1 MTLTLT
7 SCQSPD
13 VDPFWQALAGHLSR
27 GLGEPVVFVDEPSW
41 KARLQGLA
49 EGAIDVGWVCG
60 SYYVK
65 FMARPEPGIELLAA
79 PVMAAARYG
88 DRPVYFSDVV
98 VRADSPFRR
107 FEDLHGV
114 TWAINEPGSHSGHG
128 AVALYLKQ
136 LGLDWSYF
144 GRVLISGAHR
154 QSLALIL
161 AGRVQASA
169 LDSTVLEEALRREPE
184 LADRIRVIAAIGPH
198 PIPPLLVQKHVPA
211 AQRQVLRQR
220 LLTLHHDPVGRDL
233 LAQAHMARFAEV
245 SDADYD
251 PLRSLWLEENGL
263 LPSEGGDEQDHT

>member
-13 VDPFWQALAGHLSR
+13 VAPFWQALAGYLSR
-27 GLGEPVVFVDEPSW
+27 GLGEPVVFVDDPSW

-49 EGAIDVGWVCG
+49 EGTIDIGWTCG

-65 FMARPEPGIELLAA
+65 LMARPEPNIELLAA

-107 FEDLHGV
+107 FDDLRGV

-128 AVALYLKQ
+128 AVALYLRQ

-144 GRVLISGAHR
+144 GRVVVSGAHR
-154 QSLALIL
+154 RSLALIL
-161 AGRVQASA
+161 TGQVQASA
-169 LDSTVLEEALRREPE
+169 LDSTVLEEALHREPE

-198 PIPPLLVQKHVPA
+198 PIPPLLVQKHVPP
-211 AQRQVLRQR
+211 AQRQALRR
-220 LLTLHHDPVGRDL
+220 LLLSLHHDPSGRDL

-245 SDADYD
+245 SAADYD
-251 PLRSLWLEENGL
+251 PLRWLWVEGNGL
-263 LPSEGGDEQDHT
+263 LDEDGLVNV